1 MPKIKSYPVVF
12 TRKYATADV
21 TLRCRVIANEGVDVE
36 KLIHAQVFVVEPTNA
51 DGCVT
56 QAELVSV
63 NVLGNGGRGV
73 RKAKS
78 KDQPKD
84 QPKASKVSK
93 NGKRIGRPK
102 GSKNKNIAN
111 KTPKAPP
118 PEPPSADRTAKG

>member
-36 KLIHAQVFVVEPTNA
+36 KLIHAQEFVVEPTNA

-78 KDQPKD
+78 KDQPK
-84 QPKASKVSK
+84 ASKVSK
-93 NGKRIGRPK
+93 NSKRIGRPK
-102 GSKNKNIAN
+102 GSKNKNTAN
-111 KTPKAPP
+111 KTPKAPT